1 MFCHMGCGVCDSE
14 RLKGHKFCSE
24 CGTRLVP
31 AAPAPAESARTER
44 RQLTVLFYDLV
55 GSTALSAAVEP
66 EDFRDAIAHFHAVST
81 EAVKPYDAFVG
92 AQVGDG
98 GIVYFGY
105 PIAREDAAECAV
117 LSGLALIDA
126 ASRITLPDGN
136 KARVRVGIA
145 TGTVVVGRIED
156 GDAGNSA
163 VGQVTSLAAR
173 LQTSAQPNQCVIGLR
188 TQRLVG
194 ELFQT
199 ADLGLVDAKGF
210 AGGVQAYAV
219 LGRSQKDRLH
229 QLMRAQT
236 PLIGREAERQRLE
249 AKWQRVLEGHSE
261 ICLITGEAGVGKS
274 RLALEFSR
282 LALESDSFRITC
294 FCKPHSRQAALR
306 PFIAHF
312 RKLAGA
318 ADQRAEPRLDLFE
331 ARLAAKTT
339 ELDRHLLAR
348 SIGLER
354 AAPAEVA
361 EMSATQIR
369 AATITAMIRQ
379 LALLSQQKPVLMLI
393 EDMHWSDPSTRELLE
408 RAISDRDF
416 GRTMVVMTARPEI
429 ADEWP
434 DSQSADRIELQPF
447 SPAESRMLIDEILGG
462 RASAAMV
469 GAITE
474 RAGGV
479 ALFVEELTKSIL
491 QADAHVYGEASKT
504 YDLQSSFDLP
514 ETLQDSLLARLDQ
527 LGEFKRVAQIASV
540 VGRNFSK
547 QELLQIAPELE
558 DLIERGCN
566 ALCEVGLIVPLHKGT
581 GEFQFRHAL
590 IQEIANSTLV
600 RADRREFNARLLD
613 ALEAEADG
621 RQRADA
627 ERWAQ
632 YAFEAG
638 RPARSVHYWH
648 AAGTEALRVFAM
660 KEAEARLRR
669 GIDLIDKIEEPDERA
684 RLELDLLL
692 TLGKV
697 LMAKVGHANPETGQI
712 FDRAKTL
719 AERTG
724 DMSKLLAAMHGQQAF
739 DLQLSRMRASRD
751 RSNDMLN
758 IAEKLNDNAWKVI
771 GLRSRG
777 ISSFPLGD
785 YAQAADDL
793 LNGIALLR
801 KTDPAFARE
810 IVADDLL
817 AAMDIYASWS
827 LIYLGETERGMALCH
842 AACDRAELIRQPY
855 TRAFAYVGRNYCK
868 MLTKD
873 FDGLEEGL
881 EECIALCEDNDI
893 LYFLYT
899 ERVHQAQVAAMLG
912 RPGAAAQIHAAIEDY
927 RQTRSILY
935 QPTYKHWE
943 AVAWLSEGNDRAA
956 REANDW
962 AIATAESHDMHH
974 MLGEYYGLKAV
985 LDHRAGDDRA
995 ALQSAEIANAW
1006 VERQKARL
1014 AGQLNMELWEKHG
1027 LTRALVS

>member
-1 MFCHMGCGVCDSE
+1 MGCGECERE

-24 CGTRLVP
+24 CGTRL
-31 AAPAPAESARTER
+31 APALQFPSDSARTER
-44 RQLTVLFYDLV
+44 RQLTVLFYDMV
-55 GSTALSAAVEP
+55 GSTALSAALDP
-66 EDFRDAIAHFHAVST
+66 EDFRDAIAHFHAVAA
-81 EAVKPYDAFVG
+81 EAVMPYDAFIG

-105 PIAREDAAECAV
+105 PVAREDAAECAV

-126 ASRITLPDGN
+126 ASRITLPNG
-136 KARVRVGIA
+136 KQARVRVGIA

-156 GDAGNSA
+156 GDSGNSA

-173 LQTSAQPNQCVIGLR
+173 LQSSARPNQCVIGLR
-188 TQRLVG
+188 TQRLIG

-199 ADLGLVDAKGF
+199 EDLGLVDAKGF
-210 AGGVQAYAV
+210 AGGVPAFAV
-219 LGRSQKDRLH
+219 LGRSHKDRLQ
-229 QLMRAQT
+229 QLMQVPT
-236 PLIGREAERQRLE
+236 PLIGREAEKRLLE
-249 AKWQRVLEGHSE
+249 AKWQRVLDGHGE

-274 RLALEFSR
+274 RLALEFAR
-282 LALESDSFRITC
+282 LLQEEEIFRITC

-318 ADQRAEPRLDLFE
+318 WDQRAEPRLDLFE
-331 ARLAAKTT
+331 AKLASKTS

-348 SIGLER
+348 SIGLQR
-354 AAPAEVA
+354 AAPPEVA

-369 AATITAMIRQ
+369 TATIAAMIRQ
-379 LALLSQQKPVLMLI
+379 LALLSQQKPVMMLI

-408 RAISDRDF
+408 RAASAGEF
-416 GRTMVVMTARPEI
+416 GRTMIVMTARPEI
-429 ADEWP
+429 ADEW
-434 DSQSADRIELQPF
+434 ALAKAVDRIELPPF
-447 SPAESRMLIDEILGG
+447 SPAETRMLIDEILGG
-462 RASAAMV
+462 KASAAMV
-469 GAITE
+469 SAITE

-558 DLIERGCN
+558 ELIERGCKK
-566 ALCEVGLIVPLHKGT
+566 LCEVGLVVPLPKGAR
-581 GEFQFRHAL
+581 EFQFRHAL

-613 ALEAEADG
+613 GLEAEADG

-638 RPARSVHYWH
+638 RPARSVHYWLV
-648 AAGTEALRVFAM
+648 AGTESLRLFAT
-660 KEAEARLRR
+660 KESEARLRR
-669 GIDLIDKIEEPDERA
+669 GLDLIDKIDDPDERA

-697 LMAKVGHANPETGQI
+697 LMAQVGHANPETGQV
-712 FDRAKTL
+712 FDRAKLL

-724 DMSKLLAAMHGQQAF
+724 DTNKLLAAMHGQQAF

-758 IAEKLNDNAWKVI
+758 IAEKLNDNAWKAI

-810 IVADDLL
+810 VVADDLL
-817 AAMDIYASWS
+817 AAMEIYASWS
-827 LIYLGETERGMALCH
+827 LIYLGETERGMTLCY

-881 EECIALCEDNDI
+881 AECITLCEDNDI

-899 ERVHQAQVAAMLG
+899 EKVHQAQVAAMLG
-912 RPGAAAQIHAAIEDY
+912 RPGAAAQIQAAIEDY

-943 AVAWLSEGNDRAA
+943 AVAWLAEGDDRAA

-974 MLGEYYGLKAV
+974 MLGEYYGLRAV
-985 LDHRAGDDRA
+985 LDHRAGEERA
-995 ALQSAEIANAW
+995 ALHAAEIAQAW
-1006 VERQKARL
+1006 VERQQARL
-1014 AGQLNMELWEKHG
+1014 AGQMNRELWERYG
-1027 LTRALVS
+1027 LTVALVS

>member
-1 MFCHMGCGVCDSE
+1 MGCGVCENE

-24 CGTRLVP
+24 CGTRLAP
-31 AAPAPAESARTER
+31 AAPALPESARTER
-44 RQLTVLFYDLV
+44 RQLTVLFYDMV
-55 GSTALSAAVEP
+55 GSTELSAACEP
-66 EDFRDAIAHFHAVST
+66 EDFRDAIAHFHAVAA
-81 EAVKPYDAFVG
+81 EAVKPYDAFIG
-92 AQVGDG
+92 AHVGDG

-105 PIAREDAAECAV
+105 PVAREDAAECAV

-126 ASRITLPDGN
+126 ASRITLPNG
-136 KARVRVGIA
+136 KAARVRVGIA

-156 GDAGNSA
+156 GDPGNSA

-173 LQTSAQPNQCVIGLR
+173 LQARARPNQCVIGHR
-188 TQRLVG
+188 TLRLVG
-194 ELFQT
+194 ELFQIE
-199 ADLGLVDAKGF
+199 DLGLVDAKGF
-210 AGGVQAYAV
+210 AGGVQAFAV
-219 LGRSQKDRLH
+219 LGRSDKERFH
-229 QLMRAQT
+229 QLMQASA
-236 PLIGREAERQRLE
+236 PLIGREAEKKLLE
-249 AKWQRVLEGHSE
+249 CKWQRVLDGHGE

-282 LALESDSFRITC
+282 LPQDDDSFRITC

-318 ADQRAEPRLDLFE
+318 WDQRSAPKLDLFE
-331 ARLAAKTT
+331 TRLASGTS

-354 AAPAEVA
+354 AAPPEVA
-361 EMSATQIR
+361 EMDATQIR

-379 LALLSQQKPVLMLI
+379 LALLSQQKPVMMLI
-393 EDMHWSDPSTRELLE
+393 EDLHWSDPSTRELME
-408 RAISDRDF
+408 RAIREGDF
-416 GRTMVVMTARPEI
+416 GRTLIVMTARPEI
-429 ADEWP
+429 AAEWP
-434 DSQSADRIELQPF
+434 LAASIDRIDLRPL
-447 SPAESRMLIDEILGG
+447 SAAESHRLIDEILGG
-462 RASAAMV
+462 KASAAMV
-469 GAITE
+469 SAITE

-504 YDLQSSFDLP
+504 FELQSSFDLP

-527 LGEFKRVAQIASV
+527 LGEAKRVAQIASV

-547 QELLQIAPELE
+547 HELLQIAPELAE
-558 DLIERGCN
+558 LIERGCHR
-566 ALCEVGLIVPLHKGT
+566 LCEAGLVVPLPKGA
-581 GEFQFRHAL
+581 GEFQFRHVL
-590 IQEIANSTLV
+590 IQEIANSTLI
-600 RADRREFNARLLD
+600 RADRRDFNARLLD
-613 ALEAEADG
+613 ALEREAG
-621 RQRADA
+621 ERQSADA

-638 RPARSVHYWH
+638 RPARSAHYWLV
-648 AAGTEALRVFAM
+648 AGTEALRVFAM

-669 GIDLIDKIEEPDERA
+669 GIDLVAAIEDAEERA

-697 LMAKVGHANPETGQI
+697 LMAQVGHANPETGEI
-712 FDRAKTL
+712 FVRAKAL

-724 DMSKLLAAMHGQQAF
+724 DMNKLLAAMHGQQAF

-751 RSNDMLN
+751 RSNDMLRV
-758 IAEKLNDNAWKVI
+758 AERLNDTAWQAI

-785 YAQAADDL
+785 YAQAAEDL

-801 KTDPAFARE
+801 RTDPAVARE
-810 IVADDLL
+810 IVPDDLL
-817 AAMDIYASWS
+817 AAMEIYASWS
-827 LIYLGETERGMALCH
+827 LVYLGETERGMELCH
-842 AACDRAELIRQPY
+842 AACERAELIRQPY
-855 TRAFAYVGRNYCK
+855 TRAFAAVGRNYCK

-873 FDGLEEGL
+873 FDGLEQGL
-881 EECIALCEDNDI
+881 DECIALCEERNI

-899 ERVHQAQVAAMLG
+899 ERVHKAHFEALQG
-912 RPGAAAQIHAAIEDY
+912 RPGAAARIHAAIEDY

-943 AVAWLSEGNDRAA
+943 AVAWLAEGDDTAA
-956 REANDW
+956 RAANDW
-962 AIATAESHDMHH
+962 AIETAENHDMHH

-985 LDHRAGDDRA
+985 LDHRAGDTRA
-995 ALQSAEIANAW
+995 ALRSAEIAQTW
-1006 VERQKARL
+1006 VERQRARL
-1014 AGQLNMELWEKHG
+1014 AGELNTELWERYG